1 MLYKLVNSFEIKA
14 EVSEDG
20 EENSL
25 CKSKILSAVLPA
37 VNHTKD
43 DVRNAAIKILV
54 DLQQRNSIFQLEDLS
69 GLQEKSKE
77 SLWDKM

>member
-1 MLYKLVNSFEIKA
+1 LLYKLVNSFEIKA
-14 EVSEDG
+14 EVSENG

-54 DLQQRNSIFQLEDLS
+54 DLQQRTSIFQLEDLS

>member
-1 MLYKLVNSFEIKA
+1 MLYKLVNSFEIKP

-25 CKSKILSAVLPA
+25 CKPKILSAVLPA
-37 VNHTKD
+37 INHSKD

-54 DLQQRNSIFQLEDLS
+54 DLQQRISIFSLEDLS
-69 GLQEKSKE
+69 GLPEKSKE

>member
-14 EVSEDG
+14 EVSENG

-54 DLQQRNSIFQLEDLS
+54 DLQQRTSIFQLEDLS

>member
-1 MLYKLVNSFEIKA
+1 LLYKLVNSFEIKP

-25 CKSKILSAVLPA
+25 CKPKILSAVLPA
-37 VNHTKD
+37 INHSKD

-54 DLQQRNSIFQLEDLS
+54 DLQ
-69 GLQEKSKE
+69 
-77 SLWDKM
+77 

>member
-54 DLQQRNSIFQLEDLS
+54 DLQQRTSIFQLEDLS